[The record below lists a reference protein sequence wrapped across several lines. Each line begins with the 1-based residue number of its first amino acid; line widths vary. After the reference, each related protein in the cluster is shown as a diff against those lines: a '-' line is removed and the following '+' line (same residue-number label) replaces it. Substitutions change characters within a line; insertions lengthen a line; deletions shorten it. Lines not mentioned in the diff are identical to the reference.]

1 MSSRDVV
8 IERELI
14 WPLQCC
20 GGVGRDCSC
29 EGAFDGAIHDYDCL
43 IGAIYEVSR
52 ELNLLGNADV
62 STSMRAIEAL
72 RLVVKEGFAE
82 IASAV
87 SRED

>member
-14 WPLQCC
+14 RPMH
-20 GGVGRDCSC
+20 CSC
-29 EGAFDGAIHDYDCL
+29 EGAFDGDMHDYDCL

-52 ELNLLGNADV
+52 ELHLLGNADV

-72 RLVVKEGFAE
+72 RLVIKEGFAE